1 MKIYKFALKVRRMTT
16 VRLSKDD
23 EDLLERLRARYILM
37 GKKLTKKEILG
48 NLIRQEAKKFEN
60 NVVDTHLPN
69 LEEDI
74 AWKLLEKPLKW
85 GIKDTS
91 TTVDKYLRE

>member
-1 MKIYKFALKVRRMTT
+1 MTT

-37 GKKLTKKEILG
+37 GKKYTKKEILG
-48 NLIRQEAKKFEN
+48 ILIREEAKKFEDE
-60 NVVDTHLPN
+60 VVNHHLPK
-69 LEEDI
+69 LEEDY
-74 AWKLLEKPLKW
+74 AWKFLYKPIKW

-91 TTVDKYLRE
+91 TTVDAHLYH

>member
-1 MKIYKFALKVRRMTT
+1 MIDKVRKMTT

-48 NLIRQEAKKFEN
+48 NLIRQEAKKFEDEA
-60 NVVDTHLPN
+60 VDHQLAK
-69 LEEDI
+69 LEEDP
-74 AWKLLEKPLKW
+74 AWKLLQKPIKW

-91 TTVDKYLRE
+91 TTVDKYLYQ

>member
-1 MKIYKFALKVRRMTT
+1 MIQLTT

-37 GKKLTKKEILG
+37 GKKMTKKEILG
-48 NLIRQEAKKFEN
+48 RLIRQETNKYEEESLSRP
-60 NVVDTHLPN
+60 LPK
-69 LEEDI
+69 LEDDP
-74 AWKLLEKPLKW
+74 AWKKLQAPLKW

-91 TTVDKYLRE
+91 ITVDKYLYQ

>member
-1 MKIYKFALKVRRMTT
+1 MTT

-23 EDLLERLRARYILM
+23 GDLLERLRARYILM

-48 NLIRQEAKKFEN
+48 NLIRQEAKKFEDEAVN
-60 NVVDTHLPN
+60 HHLPK
-69 LEEDI
+69 LEEDF
-74 AWKLLEKPLKW
+74 AWKLLDKPIKW

-91 TTVDKYLRE
+91 TTVDEHLYH

>member
-1 MKIYKFALKVRRMTT
+1 MTT

-60 NVVDTHLPN
+60 EVIDPHLPK
-69 LEEDI
+69 LEDDI
-74 AWKLLEKPLKW
+74 AWKLLRTPLKW

-91 TTVDKYLRE
+91 TTVDKHLYQ

>member
-1 MKIYKFALKVRRMTT
+1 MTT

-48 NLIRQEAKKFEN
+48 NLIRQEAKKFEDEI
-60 NVVDTHLPN
+60 VDLHLPK
-69 LEEDI
+69 LEEDS
-74 AWKLLEKPLKW
+74 AWKLLSKPIKW

-91 TTVDKYLRE
+91 TTVDKYLYP

>member
-1 MKIYKFALKVRRMTT
+1 MTT
-16 VRLSKDD
+16 VRLNKDD

-48 NLIRQEAKKFEN
+48 QLIRQEARKFEEESEER
-60 NVVDTHLPN
+60 HLPG
-69 LEEDI
+69 LEEDP
-74 AWKLLEKPLKW
+74 AWILLSSPVKW

-91 TTVDKYLRE
+91 TTVDNYLYK

>member
-1 MKIYKFALKVRRMTT
+1 MTT

-23 EDLLERLRARYILM
+23 EDLLERLRAHYISM

-48 NLIRQEAKKFEN
+48 NLIRQEAKKFED
-60 NVVDTHLPN
+60 NVVDHHQSK
-69 LEEDI
+69 LEDDI
-74 AWKLLEKPLKW
+74 AYKLLSKPQNW

-91 TTVDKYLRE
+91 TTVDEHLYH

>member
-1 MKIYKFALKVRRMTT
+1 LVVKVRKMTT

-23 EDLLERLRARYILM
+23 EELLERLRARYILM
-37 GKKLTKKEILG
+37 GKKMTKKEILG
-48 NLIRQEAKKFEN
+48 NLIRQEAKKFEEEAVEN
-60 NVVDTHLPN
+60 RLPK

-74 AWKLLEKPLKW
+74 AWKLLFKPIKW

-91 TTVDKYLRE
+91 TTVDEYLYR

>member
-1 MKIYKFALKVRRMTT
+1 MTT

-23 EDLLERLRARYILM
+23 EDLLERLRARYVLM

-48 NLIRQEAKKFEN
+48 NLIRQEAKKFEDE
-60 NVVDTHLPN
+60 VVNHHLLK
-69 LEEDI
+69 LEEDV
-74 AWKLLEKPLKW
+74 AWKLLEKPIRW

-91 TTVDKYLRE
+91 TTVDEHLYQ

>member
-1 MKIYKFALKVRRMTT
+1 MTT
-16 VRLSKDD
+16 VRLNKDD

-37 GKKLTKKEILG
+37 GKKMTKKEILG
-48 NLIRQEAKKFEN
+48 QLIRQEAKKFEEELN
-60 NVVDTHLPN
+60 NQHLPK

-74 AWKLLEKPLKW
+74 AWKLLQTPTKW

-91 TTVDKYLRE
+91 TTVDEYLYQ

>member
-1 MKIYKFALKVRRMTT
+1 MTT

-37 GKKLTKKEILG
+37 GKKMTKKEILG
-48 NLIRQEAKKFEN
+48 KLIRHEAKKFEDQPVN
-60 NVVDTHLPN
+60 HHLPE
-69 LEEDI
+69 LEDDI
-74 AWKLLEKPLKW
+74 AWNLLFKPMKW

-91 TTVDKYLRE
+91 TTVDEHLYQ